1 MRRYLAIHSVRNMYP
16 TQEEWVE
23 DWRGLR
29 QRTRQAPGCPIWLA
43 SFYAAVDG
51 KLYCEWE
58 AESEE
63 DIRRCFTRRELEMA
77 PFDSIQEIARLDPA
91 WLDE

>member
-1 MRRYLAIHSVRNMYP
+1 MKRYLAIHKVRNVFP
-16 TQEEWVE
+16 TQDEWVD

-29 QRTRQAPGCPIWLA
+29 QRSRQVPGCAVWLT
-43 SFYAAVDG
+43 SFYAAVAG

-63 DIRRCFTRRELEMA
+63 DIRRCFTRNELDMA
-77 PFDSIQEIARLDPA
+77 PIESIQEIVRLDPS

>member
-1 MRRYLAIHSVRNMYP
+1 MKRFLAIHTVRNVYL
-16 TQEEWVE
+16 TQDEWVE

-29 QRTRQAPGCPIWLA
+29 HRSRQTPGCPVWLT
-43 SFYAAVDG
+43 SYYAAIQG

-58 AESEE
+58 AESED
-63 DIRRCFTRRELEMA
+63 DIRRCFTQRELDMA
-77 PFDSIQEIARLDPA
+77 PFESIQEIVRMDAT

>member
-1 MRRYLAIHSVRNMYP
+1 MKRYLAIHNVRKVFQ
-16 TQEEWVE
+16 TQDEWVE

-29 QRTRQAPGCPIWLA
+29 QRTRQTPGCAVWLT
-43 SFYAAVDG
+43 SFYAAVDS

-58 AESEE
+58 AEREE
-63 DIRRCFTRRELEMA
+63 DIRRCFTPRELEMA
-77 PFDSIQEIARLDPA
+77 PFESIQEIVRLDPT

>member
-1 MRRYLAIHSVRNMYP
+1 MRRYLAIHSVKDVFP

-29 QRTRQAPGCPIWLA
+29 QRTRHTPGCPVWL
-43 SFYAAVDG
+43 SSLYAAADG

-63 DIRRCFTRRELEMA
+63 DIRRCFTSRELKMA
-77 PFDSIQEIARLDPA
+77 SIDSIQEVARLDPS